1 MKPKNNILEAQDQ
14 YIQTGNEKYLVQF
27 YEGLTAI
34 GWTIQEKEQDVN
46 KNPEA
51 VLDIAGKVVL
61 RLMEKRERIV
71 RSAPSAYMKSA
82 LYFQNKTFFRDSI
95 DDLDDDVCID
105 EEEDAPTYKECVDT
119 ILQSVSFPLDSEQ
132 GALVKATL
140 EAQIDWHLVYRQL
153 EDKKFRKQYRR
164 NMNEV
169 KQYAKDN
176 LQSNRLLSVG

>member
-34 GWTIQEKEQDVN
+34 GWTIQQKEPEVN
-46 KNPEA
+46 QNPEA

-95 DDLDDDVCID
+95 DDLDDDVCI
-105 EEEDAPTYKECVDT
+105 EEDDGPTYKECVDA
-119 ILQSVSFPLDSEQ
+119 ILQSVSFPLDTEQ
-132 GALVKATL
+132 GELVRATL

-153 EDKKFRKQYRR
+153 EDKKFRREFRK